1 MKLRFFTVNDIE
13 DYRNKYRFSS
23 EAREVAS
30 MENINW
36 TENPK
41 ILLQKLLKTI
51 YARSIFL
58 NSFDKSFRQ
67 KILQFVLNSK
77 YLEKYKERAKE
88 EFDQEFFCYFLKKV
102 YRVSQEFLESEIYGE
117 ADSHGLKLDF
127 NFGLRLD
134 VPEGN
139 FHVIISDLDTEQI
152 YFDEYISDCRLISV
166 ENYFIRWHVEVFLD
180 KEKIFTHT
188 LNLEGQPVAVKF
200 VNTSLGDTL
209 AILPYLR
216 EFKKIHRC
224 DLQLIPPDYLR
235 ELVAHLYPDIPITSE
250 VNFKTHATYYSIV
263 TMSPLPSL
271 SAECSKTSI
280 IRVVGSLL
288 GIDYFLPKTV
298 FKPTEPPI
306 TNERYV
312 CISVQASKARKCWL
326 NPGGWDIVVDYLKSL
341 GYRVFC
347 IDKNA
352 EQTGDGFTIRKPED
366 AEDFTGDRPLIE
378 RANMLYHADF
388 FIGLASGLSW
398 LADVAGCPV
407 VMIAGFTQ
415 DWCEFYTPYR
425 VANRKV
431 CNGCYNYPGVFYPL
445 YKCPFHKNT
454 PREFECQKKISP
466 HMVINAIDR
475 LIADKKLIPPATD
488 RAQPKIR

>member
-180 KEKIFTHT
+180 EEKIFTHT
-188 LNLEGQPVAVKF
+188 LNLEGKTVAIKF
-200 VNTSLGDTL
+200 VSSRLGDTL

-224 DLQLIPPDYLR
+224 DLQLIPHDYSR
-235 ELVAHLYPDIPITSE
+235 EIIAQFYPDISITSE
-250 VNFKTHATYYSIV
+250 VNFKTYATYYSMV
-263 TMSPLPSL
+263 PFSPFPFA
-271 SAECSKTSI
+271 SADHRKTSMP
-280 IRVVGSLL
+280 RVVGSLL
-288 GIDYFLPKTV
+288 GIDYLLPKTV

-306 TNERYV
+306 TDKRYV
-312 CISVQASKARKCWL
+312 CISVQASQTKKSWL
-326 NPGGWDIVVDYLKSL
+326 WKGGWDIVVDYLKSL

-352 EQTGDGFTIRKPED
+352 EETSEGLTICKPEG
-366 AEDFTGDRPLIE
+366 AEDFTGDRPLTE

-388 FIGLASGLSW
+388 FIGLGSGLSW
-398 LADVAGCPV
+398 LADAVGCPV
-407 VMIAGFTQ
+407 VMIAGFSQ

-431 CNGCYNYPGVFYPL
+431 CNGCYNHPMVSYVF
-445 YKCPFHKNT
+445 YKCPFQKDT
-454 PREFECQKKISP
+454 PRELECQKKISP

-475 LIADKKLIPPATD
+475 LIADKKLIPPAT
-488 RAQPKIR
+488 A